1 MEGVKDSGGVVA
13 LDGDVDRVDG
23 ALTAM
28 ESAVEA
34 VVDNEVVDTDPIPV
48 RRAEAA
54 RRGRLVADV
63 VAVLADVVSFALC
76 ELAFMLILA
85 ASWFS
90 DGIRAPSGGR
100 NGRGCEASTGPVA
113 AGGGV
118 VVIVVR
124 NKKLKRLWRA
134 AVESARLFYRFQ
146 HSDITL
152 SMIFPLIISLL

>member
-1 MEGVKDSGGVVA
+1 MEGVKDSGGVVM
-13 LDGDVDRVDG
+13 LDGDADRVDG

-34 VVDNEVVDTDPIPV
+34 VVDNEVVDTDPVPV
-48 RRAEAA
+48 RRTEAA

-63 VAVLADVVSFALC
+63 VVVLADVVSSALC

-90 DGIRAPSGGR
+90 DGTRVPDGSQRRCAR
-100 NGRGCEASTGPVA
+100 ASTGPP

-124 NKKLKRLWRA
+124 NKKLKRL
-134 AVESARLFYRFQ
+134 
-146 HSDITL
+146 
-152 SMIFPLIISLL
+152 